1 MSIFIYGSSVGGV
14 LEAFVQNPQEILLI
28 NQLYCVL
35 IILTVPI
42 LLILLGTIDSV
53 ELDQGGWV
61 ELLPLTGLC
70 TPLTGPSLCVSVTQ
84 EIGTQHNHILYTTN
98 RVLLHYT
105 TPVKVIKTDR
115 YTKLL

>member
-1 MSIFIYGSSVGGV
+1 MSIFIYGSLVGGD
-14 LEAFVQNPQEILLI
+14 LEVFVQNPQEILLI

-84 EIGTQHNHILYTTN
+84 EIGTQHNHIL
-98 RVLLHYT
+98 HHKQSST
-105 TPVKVIKTDR
+105 TPYYSSESDKNGQIH
-115 YTKLL
+115 